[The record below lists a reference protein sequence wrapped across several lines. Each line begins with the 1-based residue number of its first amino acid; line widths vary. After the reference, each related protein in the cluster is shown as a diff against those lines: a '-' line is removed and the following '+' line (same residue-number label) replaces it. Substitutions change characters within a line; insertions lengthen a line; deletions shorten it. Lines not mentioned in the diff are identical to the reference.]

1 MACNNYCGEDVPE
14 QLLNACGETL
24 TGGGSQAIIFACDA
38 TTTDYSDETTIAA
51 DIANGKAAL
60 FENIK
65 VGIPAPSPVAAGA
78 TYIAGQEAKTTTYT
92 NAGTWMDQNANSTND
107 AAYAVLNATSG
118 GVYSAIL
125 IKLADEAT
133 TGVLAQSTKGIQF
146 VGGMVVPDDVTD
158 LVHYEFTFNYKHP
171 TGTVTQVLPVGIFA

>member
-1 MACNNYCGEDVPE
+1 MPCNNYCGTDVPE

-24 TGGGSQAIIFACDA
+24 TGGGVQAIIFACDA

-51 DIANGKAAL
+51 DIAAGKAAL
-60 FENIK
+60 FQNVKI
-65 VGIPAPSPVAAGA
+65 GIPAPSPVAAGA
-78 TYIAGQEAKTTTYT
+78 TYIAGQEPKTTTYT
-92 NAGTWMDQNANSTND
+92 NAGTWMDQNANATND
-107 AAYAVLNATSG
+107 AAYAALNATNG

-133 TGVLAQSTKGIQF
+133 TGVLAESTKGIQF